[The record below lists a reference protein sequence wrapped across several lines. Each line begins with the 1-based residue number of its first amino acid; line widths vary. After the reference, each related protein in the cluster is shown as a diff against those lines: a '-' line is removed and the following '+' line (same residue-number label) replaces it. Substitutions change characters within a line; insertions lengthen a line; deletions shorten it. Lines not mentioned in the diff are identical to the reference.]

1 MMWWLRQKKKKNN
14 GTQVAYPI
22 RGMAFRRPE
31 GFQLQPNGKLPVVAT
46 GVSSAPL
53 AGSHWTAQ
61 GYLRKK

>member
-31 GFQLQPNGKLPVVAT
+31 GFQLQPNGKLPVVQRA
-46 GVSSAPL
+46 SAPL
-53 AGSHWTAQ
+53 RWLDRIGQRRAI
-61 GYLRKK
+61 